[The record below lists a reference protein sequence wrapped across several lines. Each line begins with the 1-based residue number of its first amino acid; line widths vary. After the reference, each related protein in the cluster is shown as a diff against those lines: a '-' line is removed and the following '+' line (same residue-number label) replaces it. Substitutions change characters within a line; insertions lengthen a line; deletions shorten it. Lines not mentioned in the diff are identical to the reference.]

1 MYRLNAAQ
9 PFIKGFQVTC
19 AVGVPGCSLDIACN
33 DTSLLLVAVTRT
45 CSVTDSKPDVS
56 ANYSHWISS
65 VTTHLY
71 YW

>member
-1 MYRLNAAQ
+1 MHRLNAAQ

-45 CSVTDSKPDVS
+45 CSVTDS
-56 ANYSHWISS
+56 
-65 VTTHLY
+65 
-71 YW
+71 

>member
-33 DTSLLLVAVTRT
+33 DTSTIGS
-45 CSVTDSKPDVS
+45 CH
-56 ANYSHWISS
+56 SH
-65 VTTHLY
+65 VLGD
-71 YW
+71 